1 MTVNTKQFRVNLSW
15 EHPWH
20 DVIMTTIP
28 IDQDGPAERSIVI
41 QEDTGPGMN
50 NTGWNLLGIKCVH
63 DPDRSD

>member
-1 MTVNTKQFRVNLSW
+1 MTVDTKQFRVNLSD

-28 IDQDGPAERSIVI
+28 IDQDGPMERTIVI

-50 NTGWNLLGIKCVH
+50 NTGWNLLGIKYVY
-63 DPDRSD
+63 DLYRSD